1 MKYLITVFMFA
12 IAFPVNAQVDTQP
25 VQPPWFYYWPTE
37 DADNF
42 QNSQL
47 GTSSLG
53 SGNSLQRKSNIEVNR
68 QEPKPES
75 SGYVPNKPSQI
86 DADLSGQ
93 TLNTSSRPVS
103 SSTLIKW
110 VDDKGVVHVTNNPNS
125 VPEKYRDQIK
135 N

>member
-1 MKYLITVFMFA
+1 MKYIITVF
-12 IAFPVNAQVDTQP
+12 ILAFSFSANAQVSTQP

-42 QNSQL
+42 QNSRL
-47 GTSSLG
+47 GSSSLG
-53 SGNSLQRKSNIEVNR
+53 SGGSLQRRSNIEVNK
-68 QEPKPES
+68 QDVTSES
-75 SGYVPNKPSQI
+75 QDYVPSQPATI
-86 DADLSGQ
+86 DADLSQ
-93 TLNTSSRPVS
+93 PTPNAVSRPIS

-125 VPEKYRDQIK
+125 IPEKYKDQIK